1 MIPSPKKES
10 PDSAKIDPPT
20 PKVNEIKKIGAKIG
34 AKYLNM
40 ILKVET
46 FESLNILIYG
56 LLPIAKLSLLINLDI
71 PIQPVIE
78 ITIIKIKDEAWIYET
93 KANNKKN
100 VGKVKNKSI
109 IIVIVLS
116 IFPLKYP
123 AVIPINKPTIDDIE
137 AARQPLI

>member
-46 FESLNILIYG
+46 FESLNESSLISMLKEKLTYG
-56 LLPIAKLSLLINLDI
+56 LYRRGVN
-71 PIQPVIE
+71 
-78 ITIIKIKDEAWIYET
+78 
-93 KANNKKN
+93 
-100 VGKVKNKSI
+100 
-109 IIVIVLS
+109 
-116 IFPLKYP
+116 
-123 AVIPINKPTIDDIE
+123 
-137 AARQPLI
+137 

>member
-1 MIPSPKKES
+1 MTDEELQ
-10 PDSAKIDPPT
+10 KIAETYGT
-20 PKVNEIKKIGAKIG
+20 PVYVFDIKAFRTRINEIKKIGAKIG

-78 ITIIKIKDEAWIYET
+78 ITIIKIKDEA
-93 KANNKKN
+93 
-100 VGKVKNKSI
+100 
-109 IIVIVLS
+109 
-116 IFPLKYP
+116 
-123 AVIPINKPTIDDIE
+123 
-137 AARQPLI
+137 